1 VETKE
6 WKIVHYLTADDHDP
20 FDEWTERI
28 EAKMFDKVTIRLK
41 RVAQGNFGDHGPV
54 GEGVSELREHDGSAH
69 RIYYGRDGDTV
80 VLLTGGTKKTQAKDI
95 ARAKFYWKDYN
106 DA

>member
-41 RVAQGNFGDHGPV
+41 LSLIH
-54 GEGVSELREHDGSAH
+54 
-69 RIYYGRDGDTV
+69 I
-80 VLLTGGTKKTQAKDI
+80 
-95 ARAKFYWKDYN
+95 
-106 DA
+106 